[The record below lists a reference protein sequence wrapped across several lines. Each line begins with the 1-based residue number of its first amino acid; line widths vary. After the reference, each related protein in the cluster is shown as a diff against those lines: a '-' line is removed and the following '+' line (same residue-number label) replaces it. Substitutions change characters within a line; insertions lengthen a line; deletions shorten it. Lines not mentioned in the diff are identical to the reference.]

1 MKLPRQVRL
10 VEVGARDGLQNEPDN
25 VATKDKIALIDRLS
39 ASGLQAIEVSS
50 FVSPKRVPQMA
61 DAAEVFAGIDRQPG
75 VQYPVLVPNRKG
87 LDAALSAGV
96 SEIAVFAATSE
107 TFSQRNIECS
117 IAQSLDRFS
126 EVAGTALAAGLKV
139 RGYLSC
145 AAGCPYEGVVSE
157 NQVAELALRLI
168 ELGCYEVSLGDTI
181 GVANPLQVSRLLQTV
196 TEKVPIQQL
205 AVHFHDTYGQALAN
219 ILAAL
224 QEGVAVIDSS
234 VAGLGGC
241 PFAPGA
247 AGNVASEDVL
257 YMLNGLGIHT
267 GVDLEQLIGAGQF
280 ICGVLE
286 RTSRSKVALASMNC
300 SE

>member
-1 MKLPRQVRL
+1 MNLPRQVRL
-10 VEVGARDGLQNEPDN
+10 VEVGARDGLQNEPEN

-39 ASGLQAIEVSS
+39 GSGLQAIEVGS

-61 DAAEVFAGIDRQPG
+61 DAAEVFAGIDRKPG
-75 VQYPVLVPNRKG
+75 VHYPVLVPNRKG

-96 SEIAVFAATSE
+96 TEIAVFGAASE

-117 IAQSLDRFS
+117 IAQSLVRFS
-126 EVAGTALAAGLKV
+126 EVIETALASGLKV

-145 AAGCPYEGVVSE
+145 VAGCPYEGAVAE
-157 NQVAELALRLI
+157 NKVAELALRLI

-181 GVANPLQVSRLLQTV
+181 GVANPVQVSTLLQAV

-224 QEGVAVIDSS
+224 QEGVAVVDSS

-247 AGNVASEDVL
+247 AGNVATEDVL
-257 YMLNGLGIHT
+257 FMLDGLGIHS
-267 GVDLEQLIGAGQF
+267 GVDLKQLIAAGQF
-280 ICGVLE
+280 ICDVLG

>member
-1 MKLPRQVRL
+1 MILPRQVRL
-10 VEVGARDGLQNEPDN
+10 VEVGARDGLQNEPEN

-39 ASGLQAIEVSS
+39 GSGLQAIEVGS

-61 DAAEVFAGIDRQPG
+61 DAAEVFAGIDRKPG
-75 VQYPVLVPNRKG
+75 VHYPVLVPNRKG

-96 SEIAVFAATSE
+96 TEIAVFGAASE

-117 IAQSLDRFS
+117 IAQSLVRFS
-126 EVAGTALAAGLKV
+126 EVIERALASGLKV

-145 AAGCPYEGVVSE
+145 VAGCPYEGAVAE
-157 NQVAELALRLI
+157 KKVAELALRLI

-181 GVANPLQVSRLLQTV
+181 GVANPVQVSKLLQAV

-224 QEGVAVIDSS
+224 QEGVAVVDSS

-247 AGNVASEDVL
+247 AGNVATEDVL
-257 YMLNGLGIHT
+257 FMLDGLGIHS
-267 GVDLEQLIGAGQF
+267 GVDLKQLIAAGQF
-280 ICGVLE
+280 ICDVLG

>member
-1 MKLPRQVRL
+1 MILPRQVRL
-10 VEVGARDGLQNEPDN
+10 VEVGARDGLQNEPEH

-39 ASGLQAIEVSS
+39 GSGLQAIEVGS

-61 DAAEVFAGIDRQPG
+61 DAAEVFAGIDRKPG
-75 VQYPVLVPNRKG
+75 VHYPVLVPNRKG

-96 SEIAVFAATSE
+96 TEIAVFGAASE

-117 IAQSLDRFS
+117 IAQSLVRFS
-126 EVAGTALAAGLKV
+126 EVIERALASGLKV

-145 AAGCPYEGVVSE
+145 VAGCPYEGAVAE
-157 NQVAELALRLI
+157 NKVAELALRLI

-181 GVANPLQVSRLLQTV
+181 GVANPVQVSKLLQAV

-224 QEGVAVIDSS
+224 QEGVAVVDSS

-247 AGNVASEDVL
+247 AGNVATEDVL
-257 YMLNGLGIHT
+257 FMLDGLGIHS
-267 GVDLEQLIGAGQF
+267 GVDLKQLIAAGQF
-280 ICGVLE
+280 ICDVLG